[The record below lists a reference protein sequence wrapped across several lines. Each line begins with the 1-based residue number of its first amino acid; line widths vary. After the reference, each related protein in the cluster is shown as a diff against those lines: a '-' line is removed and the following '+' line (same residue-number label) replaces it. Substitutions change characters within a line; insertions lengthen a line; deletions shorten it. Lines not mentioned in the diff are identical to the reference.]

1 MRGNGPQTMS
11 VTLVSDLDLR
21 AQLWRAK
28 LTTDSHGLGTGL
40 SIRAEDVGEN
50 STTLVPLDDLTRLV
64 REQDS
69 RFVGLGQCDIGSD
82 GLGFVSESRHL
93 LNGRGAGLRGA
104 FVRDRSVFLGL
115 SGDLTSGDV
124 KAELDSDVGPGSEL
138 LGSLLNEW
146 SDPTDTGRLT
156 DEPDDVDV

>member
-1 MRGNGPQTMS
+1 MS

-28 LTTDSHGLGTGL
+28 LTTNGHGLGTGL

-93 LNGRGAGLRGA
+93 FNGRGADLRSA

-146 SDPTDTGRLT
+146 SDPADIGRLT